1 MPPPPDADKRI
12 KVANPVVEMDGDEMT
27 RIIWAFIKE
36 KVAGAWR
43 GGAGPG
49 PSLPYGKWAGAA
61 RAGLAGAVQG
71 TGGPCPLPSVC
82 LSACLCVC
90 LSAGSSW
97 CNPCA
102 FRWKEGPGEGGAIG
116 RGAGAGHTMVPGA
129 APGPPGASPGSDV
142 LLPPQLILPNVDVQ
156 LKYFDLGLPHRD
168 KTDDQ
173 VTIDSALATQK
184 YSVAVKCATITPDEA
199 RVEGGQGARGWG

>member
-1 MPPPPDADKRI
+1 MQS
-12 KVANPVVEMDGDEMT
+12 
-27 RIIWAFIKE
+27 
-36 KVAGAWR
+36 
-43 GGAGPG
+43 GGG
-49 PSLPYGKWAGAA
+49 L
-61 RAGLAGAVQG
+61 GLAI
-71 TGGPCPLPSVC
+71 PRC
-82 LSACLCVC
+82 LVL
-90 LSAGSSW
+90 L
-97 CNPCA
+97 
-102 FRWKEGPGEGGAIG
+102 
-116 RGAGAGHTMVPGA
+116 
-129 APGPPGASPGSDV
+129 PGSDV

>member
-1 MPPPPDADKRI
+1 MCPDLWPPPWKLALRLVLVPGKVLHPNLHPGPAPGGVCSWAVWVPRGRVCAPEQCPPCPDADKRI

-36 KVAGAWR
+36 KVVGARR

-82 LSACLCVC
+82 LSVCPCVC

-97 CNPCA
+97 CDPCA
-102 FRWKEGPGEGGAIG
+102 FRWKEGPGEGGESGGGLGLAIP
-116 RGAGAGHTMVPGA
+116 RCL
-129 APGPPGASPGSDV
+129 V
-142 LLPPQLILPNVDVQ
+142 LLPGTPVPA
-156 LKYFDLGLPHRD
+156 P
-168 KTDDQ
+168 
-173 VTIDSALATQK
+173 ALTC
-184 YSVAVKCATITPDEA
+184 SCPPS
-199 RVEGGQGARGWG
+199 

>member
-1 MPPPPDADKRI
+1 MPPPCPDADKRI

-36 KVAGAWR
+36 KVAGARW
-43 GGAGPG
+43 GCAGPG

-61 RAGLAGAVQG
+61 CAGLAGAVQG

-82 LSACLCVC
+82 LSVCPCVC

-102 FRWKEGPGEGGAIG
+102 FRWKEGPGEGGELGGGLGLAIP
-116 RGAGAGHTMVPGA
+116 RCLVLL
-129 APGPPGASPGSDV
+129 PGSDV